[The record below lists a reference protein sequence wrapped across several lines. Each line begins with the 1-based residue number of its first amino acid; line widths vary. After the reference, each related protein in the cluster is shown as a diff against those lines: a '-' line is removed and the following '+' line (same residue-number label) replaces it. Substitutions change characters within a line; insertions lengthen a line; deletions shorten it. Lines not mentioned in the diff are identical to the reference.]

1 LKNHLR
7 RMRLF
12 RSIPGLCAVLWLLAV
27 GVGIRILST
36 YESTPGNRGPSPVL
50 WPSETSLRQD
60 STRATLVMVLHP
72 RCPCSRASIA
82 ELAELMAQSQGAMS
96 TFALFYQPT
105 GFEEDWAKTDLW
117 RRAGA
122 IPGVSRIIDLDGR
135 EAQRFGGVT
144 SGQASLYDE
153 HGRLLFHGGITRAR
167 GHAGNNLGRSAIVS
181 WLNKRAADISVTP
194 VFGCPMFDLSSGT
207 ANRVYTCKLPE

>member
-1 LKNHLR
+1 
-7 RMRLF
+7 MRLF
-12 RSIPGLCAVLWLLAV
+12 RIIPALCAVLWLLAV
-27 GVGIRILST
+27 GEGIHILSK
-36 YESTPGNRGPSPVL
+36 YESTPGNRGVSPVL
-50 WPSETSLRQD
+50 WPSETSLRRD

-82 ELAELMAQSQGAMS
+82 ELAELMAKSQEAMS
-96 TFALFYQPT
+96 TYVLFYQPT

-135 EAQRFGGVT
+135 EAERFGGVT

-167 GHAGNNLGRSAIVS
+167 GHAGDNPGRNAIVS
-181 WLNKRAADISVTP
+181 WVNKRAVGISVTP
-194 VFGCPMFDLSSGT
+194 VFGCPIFDPLSGT
-207 ANRVYTCKLPE
+207 ANEVYTCKLPE